1 MDYRI
6 LIALLVTFLCMSTG
20 TNAREIDRFTEQ
32 QNQSENWLLGTTK
45 RFDTFQSFFLERGG
59 EAVFQSGYLYDLEKE
74 NWLSFA
80 EAKEVA
86 AELTPILNQE
96 DILVD
101 ISKAALVE
109 FVNIDLSNS
118 KRYALLF
125 FDTPIEADGTYM
137 FVGAD
142 NDVFNVLLRAGF
154 EKRKLAA
161 NLIKKN
167 IDVTGYLI
175 QIPKVGYKPQT
186 F

>member
-6 LIALLVTFLCMSTG
+6 LIALLLTFLCMPIG
-20 TNAREIDRFTEQ
+20 IEAREIDKFTDQ
-32 QNQSENWLLGTTK
+32 QNQNENWLLGTTK

-59 EAVFQSGYLYDLEKE
+59 QAIFQRGYLYDLEKE

-86 AELTPILNQE
+86 AALTPILNQE

-109 FVNIDLSNS
+109 FVNIDLSNA

-142 NDVFNVLLRAGF
+142 NDAFNGLLRAGF

-161 NLIKKN
+161 KLVRNHSDI
-167 IDVTGYLI
+167 TGYLI
-175 QIPKVGYKPQT
+175 QIPKVGYKPQA